1 MFPLALPAE
10 VGVKTAPKVKL
21 CPGIRVNGKFS
32 PVTLNPVPVTLAC
45 VTVRLEPP
53 ELVSVSDSV

>member
-1 MFPLALPAE
+1 MLPVALPPE
-10 VGVKTAPKVKL
+10 VGVKMAPKVKL
-21 CPGIRVNGKFS
+21 CPGIRVNGKVS

-53 ELVSVSDSV
+53 EFVSVSDNV